1 VVALLGVKIS
11 SQQLELLKHIPKIV
25 LMLDGDEIGTE
36 ASKKIASL
44 LRTHRTSI
52 ITLPQHHDPASIPEQ
67 MIRDLLNPF
76 FSFQQREF
84 SGRTK
89 IMNLCIDFKTRAP

>member
-25 LMLDGDEIGTE
+25 LMLDGDETGIE

-44 LRTHRTSI
+44 LGTHRTSI
-52 ITLPQHHDPASIPEQ
+52 ITLP
-67 MIRDLLNPF
+67 
-76 FSFQQREF
+76 
-84 SGRTK
+84 
-89 IMNLCIDFKTRAP
+89 